1 MKGTRQPVGAGP
13 VLGHLFSLFW
23 QSLSLRGPG
32 CLSVPFTFNL
42 ALPVYVQ
49 LLHTLCSCPASQDLV
64 PLTGKNQHSSRSAS
78 GKGRLQCSLSRA
90 SGRVM
95 ATELCFYSWLPDHPN
110 SLLVVMGTLGF
121 EQRGRLFLNLCCIPG
136 WLDTILQKSV
146 SSKVEHGMLLA
157 GSQRV
162 ACLPLSWRCGLSQL

>member
-1 MKGTRQPVGAGP
+1 MHQGREGANA
-13 VLGHLFSLFW
+13 VS
-23 QSLSLRGPG
+23 
-32 CLSVPFTFNL
+32 
-42 ALPVYVQ
+42 
-49 LLHTLCSCPASQDLV
+49 LV
-64 PLTGKNQHSSRSAS
+64 PVA
-78 GKGRLQCSLSRA
+78 
-90 SGRVM
+90 VM
-95 ATELCFYSWLPDHPN
+95 ATELCSYSWLPDHPS

-121 EQRGRLFLNLCCIPG
+121 EQRGRLFLNLYCIPG